1 MKRKS
6 IFKQML
12 VSMLTIMCVL
22 AVALVGVI
30 LIIFTTFYE
39 KDVYSKNEDVSNL
52 LSGEIAAFM
61 DGAYSINEALAEN
74 PSILSMDTQTQTSIL
89 ANCVANNSYLELLYI
104 QGVDGMQ
111 TGRSSG
117 ELADRSTRWW
127 FTQTMAEKK
136 PFISQSYYSV
146 ATGMPCASIF
156 FPMYKDSE
164 MIGIYAADLKLDFL
178 QNLIIENSH
187 IEDGRISFVIDGEG
201 VVVAHPDT
209 EQIAEQY
216 NYKDLIKTVSAKDA
230 AGNQLTDE
238 SGNII
243 TEQQPIT
250 VSDDFKQMI
259 MQVMAGNSG
268 SGKVLYDGEQYY
280 VSYTDIPLKGDSDAW
295 SLITLHKRSA
305 AMSMVS
311 HLLVI
316 AGVISI
322 IVILAAI
329 AIVVYLARKLTMPII
344 SITGFMTEASDGD
357 FSIIADE
364 DSDNE
369 VGLLAKSF
377 NIMAGKISGALGR
390 IRDFTNNLLACS
402 GELQKMEKN
411 IETISNSMREIS
423 EGNVAQTVDVNKV
436 VGRMAEMEDKFK
448 ELKGKSETLL
458 DKAEHTIDSSREG
471 VVSVRELEQQN
482 DYVEKNVNISYE
494 KIKDLE
500 THSARISDIVNT
512 INDISSETEL
522 LSLNASI
529 EAARAGEF
537 GRGFAVVAESI
548 GKLAADST
556 TATEDIEKII
566 VELGKDIEEIVSNI
580 ESVKK
585 AVTTQMQ
592 ATKKVEDIFSDFKEL
607 AGETSASVSD
617 IDGLIDEMY
626 KIDRSIVHA
635 AQRIRDIT
643 QKAEGLSMEV
653 TDSLEQE
660 FISIQSSVHSLTM
673 VSGEMEQEMAKF
685 KLKDS
690 VQ

>member
-30 LIIFTTFYE
+30 LVIFTSSYE
-39 KDVYSKNEDVSNL
+39 KDVYSKNEDISKL
-52 LSGEIAAFM
+52 LSGEIATFM
-61 DGAYSINEALAEN
+61 DGAYSVNETLAKN

-89 ANCVANNSYLELLYI
+89 ADCVADNSYLELLYI
-104 QGVDGMQ
+104 QGMDGMQ

-127 FTQTMAEKK
+127 FTQTMADKK
-136 PFISQSYYSV
+136 PFVSQSYYSV

-156 FPMYKDSE
+156 FPMYQNGE
-164 MIGIYAADLKLDFL
+164 MVGVYAADLKLDFL
-178 QNLIIENSH
+178 QTLINENSH
-187 IEDGRISFVIDGEG
+187 EEDGRISFVIDGAG
-201 VVVAHPDT
+201 VVVAHPDAQ
-209 EQIAEQY
+209 QIEEQY
-216 NYKDLIKTVSAKDA
+216 NYKDLVKTVSAKDA

-243 TEQQPIT
+243 TEQQPIE

-268 SGKVLYDGEQYY
+268 SGKVTYDGAQYY
-280 VSYTDIPLKGDSDAW
+280 VSYTDIPLKGESVAW
-295 SLITLHKRSA
+295 SLITLHKKSA
-305 AMSMVS
+305 AMSMVNR
-311 HLLVI
+311 LLVI
-316 AGVISI
+316 AAIISI
-322 IVILAAI
+322 VVIAAAVGI
-329 AIVVYLARKLTMPII
+329 IIYLARKLTMPVI
-344 SITGFMTEASDGD
+344 SITGFMTEASTGD
-357 FSIIADE
+357 FSITADE

-377 NIMAGKISGALGR
+377 NIMAVKISGALGR
-390 IRDFTNNLLACS
+390 ILDFTKNLLICS
-402 GELQKMEKN
+402 GDLQKTQQN
-411 IETISNSMREIS
+411 LETISNSMREIS
-423 EGNVAQTVDVNKV
+423 EGTVSQTADVNKV
-436 VGRMAEMEDKFK
+436 VGRMAEMEDKFR

-458 DKAEHTIDSSREG
+458 DKATHTIDSSKEG

-482 DYVEKNVNISYE
+482 DFVEKNVNISYE

-512 INDISSETEL
+512 INDIASETEL

-537 GRGFAVVAESI
+537 GKGFAVVAESI

-556 TATEDIEKII
+556 VATEDIEKII
-566 VELGKDIEEIVSNI
+566 VELCKNIDEIVSNI
-580 ESVKK
+580 EDVKG

-592 ATKKVEDIFSDFKEL
+592 ATKKVENFFSDFKEL
-607 AGETSASVSD
+607 ADDTSASVND

-635 AQRIRDIT
+635 AQRIRDICE
-643 QKAEGLSMEV
+643 KAEGLSLDV
-653 TDSLEQE
+653 TNSLEE
-660 FISIQSSVHSLTM
+660 ELISIQSGVQSLTT

-685 KLKDS
+685 KLRN
-690 VQ
+690 

>member
-12 VSMLTIMCVL
+12 VSMLTIICVL
-22 AVALVGVI
+22 AIALVGVI
-30 LIIFTTFYE
+30 LVIFTTSYE
-39 KDVYSKNEDVSNL
+39 KDVYSKNEDISKL

-61 DGAYSINEALAEN
+61 DGAYNINKELAEN
-74 PSILSMDTQTQTSIL
+74 PSILTMDTETQTSIL

-127 FTQTMAEKK
+127 FTQTMADKK
-136 PFISQSYYSV
+136 AFVSKSYYSV

-156 FPMYKDSE
+156 FPMYKDGE
-164 MIGIYAADLKLDFL
+164 MVGVYAADLKLDFL
-178 QNLIIENSH
+178 QNLISENSH
-187 IEDGRISFVIDGEG
+187 EEDGRISFVIDGEG
-201 VVVAHPDT
+201 VVVAHPDA
-209 EQIAEQY
+209 EKIAELY

-230 AGNQLTDE
+230 SGNQLTDE
-238 SGNII
+238 SGNIV
-243 TEQQPIT
+243 TEEQPIE
-250 VSDDFKQMI
+250 VSDTFKQMI
-259 MQVMAGNSG
+259 TQVMAGNSG
-268 SGKVLYDGEQYY
+268 SGKVVYEGAQYY
-280 VSYTDIPLKGDSDAW
+280 VSYTNIPLKGESDAW
-295 SLITLHKRSA
+295 SLITLHKRSE
-305 AMSMVS
+305 AMSMVNE
-311 HLLVI
+311 LLVI
-316 AGVISI
+316 AGIISLVVI
-322 IVILAAI
+322 IVAVAV
-329 AIVVYLARKLTMPII
+329 VVYLARKLTMPII

-357 FSIIADE
+357 FSMKADE
-364 DSDNE
+364 GADNE

-390 IRDFTNNLLACS
+390 IQDFTKNLLACS

-423 EGNVAQTVDVNKV
+423 EGNVAQTADVNKV
-436 VGRMAEMEDKFK
+436 VGRMAEMEDKFQ

-458 DKAEHTIDSSREG
+458 DKAEHTINSSKEG
-471 VVSVRELEQQN
+471 VVSVHELEQQN

-494 KIKDLE
+494 KIKALE

-556 TATEDIEKII
+556 VATEDIEKII
-566 VELGKDIEEIVSNI
+566 VELCKNIEEIVSNI
-580 ESVKK
+580 ENVKK
-585 AVTTQMQ
+585 AVTMQMD
-592 ATKKVEDIFSDFKEL
+592 ATKKVEDIFSDFKDL
-607 AGETSASVSD
+607 ADDTSDSVSD

-643 QKAEGLSMEV
+643 EKAEGLSLEV
-653 TDSLEQE
+653 TDSLEE
-660 FISIQSSVHSLTM
+660 ELISIQDSVQSLTT
-673 VSGEMEQEMAKF
+673 VSGEMEQEMSKF
-685 KLKDS
+685 KLKN
-690 VQ
+690 

>member
-30 LIIFTTFYE
+30 LIIFTSSYE
-39 KDVYSKNEDVSNL
+39 QDVYSKNEDISKL

-61 DGAYSINEALAEN
+61 DGAYSINETLAKN
-74 PSILSMDTQTQTSIL
+74 PSILTMETQTQTSIL
-89 ANCVANNSYLELLYI
+89 ADCVADNSYLELLYI
-104 QGVDGMQ
+104 QGMDGMQ

-127 FTQTMAEKK
+127 FTQTMADKK

-156 FPMYKDSE
+156 FPMYRNDE
-164 MIGIYAADLKLDFL
+164 MVGVYAADLKLDFL
-178 QNLIIENSH
+178 QTLINENSH
-187 IEDGRISFVIDGEG
+187 EEDGRISFVIDGAG
-201 VVVAHPDT
+201 VVVAHPDA
-209 EQIAEQY
+209 EQIEEQY

-243 TEQQPIT
+243 TEQQPIE

-268 SGKVLYDGEQYY
+268 SGKVSYNGAQYY
-280 VSYTDIPLKGDSDAW
+280 VSYTDIPLKGESAAW
-295 SLITLHKRSA
+295 SLVTLHKKSA
-305 AMSMVS
+305 AMSMVNR
-311 HLLVI
+311 LLVI
-316 AGVISI
+316 AAIISI
-322 IVILAAI
+322 VVIAAAVGI
-329 AIVVYLARKLTMPII
+329 IIYLARKLTMPVI
-344 SITGFMTEASDGD
+344 SITGFMTEASTGD
-357 FSIIADE
+357 FSITADE

-377 NIMAGKISGALGR
+377 NIMAVKISGALGR
-390 IRDFTNNLLACS
+390 ILDFTKNLLVCS
-402 GELQKMEKN
+402 GDLQKTQQN
-411 IETISNSMREIS
+411 LETISNSMREIS
-423 EGNVAQTVDVNKV
+423 EGTVSQTADVNKV
-436 VGRMAEMEDKFK
+436 VGRMAEMEDKFR

-458 DKAEHTIDSSREG
+458 DKATHTIDSSKEG

-482 DYVEKNVNISYE
+482 DFVEKNVNISYE

-512 INDISSETEL
+512 INDIASETEL

-537 GRGFAVVAESI
+537 GKGFAVVAESI

-556 TATEDIEKII
+556 VATEDIEKII
-566 VELGKDIEEIVSNI
+566 VELCKNINEIVDNI
-580 ESVKK
+580 EDVKK

-592 ATKKVEDIFSDFKEL
+592 ATQKVENIFSDFKEL
-607 AGETSASVSD
+607 ADDTSASVND

-635 AQRIRDIT
+635 AQRIRDICE
-643 QKAEGLSMEV
+643 KAEGLSLDV
-653 TDSLEQE
+653 TDSLAEE
-660 FISIQSSVHSLTM
+660 LASIQSGVQSLTT

-685 KLKDS
+685 KLRN
-690 VQ
+690 

>member
-1 MKRKS
+1 
-6 IFKQML
+6 ML

-30 LIIFTTFYE
+30 LVIFTSSYE
-39 KDVYSKNEDVSNL
+39 KDVYSKNEDISKL
-52 LSGEIAAFM
+52 LSGEIATFM
-61 DGAYSINEALAEN
+61 DGAYNINETLAKN
-74 PSILSMDTQTQTSIL
+74 PSILTMETQTQTSIL
-89 ANCVANNSYLELLYI
+89 ADCVTDNSYLELLYI
-104 QGVDGMQ
+104 QGMDGMQ

-127 FTQTMAEKK
+127 FTQTMADKK

-156 FPMYKDSE
+156 FPMYRNDE
-164 MIGIYAADLKLDFL
+164 MVGVYAADLKLDFL
-178 QNLIIENSH
+178 QTLINENSH
-187 IEDGRISFVIDGEG
+187 EEDGRISFVIDGAG
-201 VVVAHPDT
+201 VVVAHPDA
-209 EQIAEQY
+209 EQIEEQY

-243 TEQQPIT
+243 TEQQPIE
-250 VSDDFKQMI
+250 VSNDFKQMI

-268 SGKVLYDGEQYY
+268 SGKVMYDGAQYY
-280 VSYTDIPLKGDSDAW
+280 VSYTDIPLKGESAAW
-295 SLITLHKRSA
+295 SLITLHKKSA
-305 AMSMVS
+305 AMSMVNR
-311 HLLVI
+311 LLVI
-316 AGVISI
+316 AAIISI
-322 IVILAAI
+322 VVIAAAVGI
-329 AIVVYLARKLTMPII
+329 IIYLARKLTMPVI
-344 SITGFMTEASDGD
+344 SITGFMTEASTGD
-357 FSIIADE
+357 FSITADE

-377 NIMAGKISGALGR
+377 NIMAVKISGALGR
-390 IRDFTNNLLACS
+390 ILDSTKNLLVCS
-402 GELQKMEKN
+402 GDLQKTQQN
-411 IETISNSMREIS
+411 LETISNSMREIS
-423 EGNVAQTVDVNKV
+423 EGTVSQTADVNKV
-436 VGRMAEMEDKFK
+436 VGRMAEMEDKFR

-458 DKAEHTIDSSREG
+458 DKATHTIDSSKEG

-482 DYVEKNVNISYE
+482 DFVEKNVNISYE

-512 INDISSETEL
+512 INDIASETEL

-537 GRGFAVVAESI
+537 GKGFAVVAESI

-556 TATEDIEKII
+556 VATEDIEKII
-566 VELGKDIEEIVSNI
+566 VELCKNINEIVDNI
-580 ESVKK
+580 EDVKK

-592 ATKKVEDIFSDFKEL
+592 ATQKVENIFSDFKEL
-607 AGETSASVSD
+607 ADDTSASVND

-635 AQRIRDIT
+635 AQRIRDICE
-643 QKAEGLSMEV
+643 KAEGLSLDV
-653 TDSLEQE
+653 TDSLAEE
-660 FISIQSSVHSLTM
+660 LASIQSGVQSLTT

-685 KLKDS
+685 KLRN
-690 VQ
+690 

>member
-30 LIIFTTFYE
+30 LVIFTSSYE
-39 KDVYSKNEDVSNL
+39 KDVYSKNEDISKL
-52 LSGEIAAFM
+52 LSGEIATFM
-61 DGAYSINEALAEN
+61 DGAYSVNETLAKN

-89 ANCVANNSYLELLYI
+89 ADCVADNSYLELLYI
-104 QGVDGMQ
+104 QGMDGMQ

-127 FTQTMAEKK
+127 FTQIMADKK
-136 PFISQSYYSV
+136 PFVSQSYYSV

-156 FPMYKDSE
+156 FPMYQNGE
-164 MIGIYAADLKLDFL
+164 MVGVYAADLKLDFL
-178 QNLIIENSH
+178 QTLVNENSH
-187 IEDGRISFVIDGEG
+187 EEDGRISFVIDGAG
-201 VVVAHPDT
+201 VVVAHPDAQ
-209 EQIAEQY
+209 QIEEQY
-216 NYKDLIKTVSAKDA
+216 NYKDLVKTVSAKDA

-243 TEQQPIT
+243 TEQQPIE
-250 VSDDFKQMI
+250 VSNDFKQMI

-268 SGKVLYDGEQYY
+268 SGKVMYDGAQYY
-280 VSYTDIPLKGDSDAW
+280 VSYTDIPLKGESAAW
-295 SLITLHKRSA
+295 SLITLHKKSA
-305 AMSMVS
+305 AMSMVNR
-311 HLLVI
+311 LLVI
-316 AGVISI
+316 AAIISI
-322 IVILAAI
+322 VVIAAAVGI
-329 AIVVYLARKLTMPII
+329 IIYLARKLTMPVI
-344 SITGFMTEASDGD
+344 SITGFMTEASTGD
-357 FSIIADE
+357 FSITADE

-377 NIMAGKISGALGR
+377 NIMAVKISGALGR
-390 IRDFTNNLLACS
+390 ILDSTKNLLVCS
-402 GELQKMEKN
+402 GDLQKTQQN
-411 IETISNSMREIS
+411 LETISNSMREIS
-423 EGNVAQTVDVNKV
+423 EGTVSQTADVNKV
-436 VGRMAEMEDKFK
+436 VGRMAEMEDKFR

-458 DKAEHTIDSSREG
+458 DKATHTIDSSKEG

-482 DYVEKNVNISYE
+482 DFVEKNVNISYE

-512 INDISSETEL
+512 INDIASETEL

-537 GRGFAVVAESI
+537 GKGFAVVAESI

-556 TATEDIEKII
+556 VATEDIEKII
-566 VELGKDIEEIVSNI
+566 VELCKNINEIVDNI
-580 ESVKK
+580 EDVKK

-592 ATKKVEDIFSDFKEL
+592 ATQKVENIFSDFKEL
-607 AGETSASVSD
+607 ADDTSASVND

-635 AQRIRDIT
+635 AQRIRDICE
-643 QKAEGLSMEV
+643 KAEGLSLDV
-653 TDSLEQE
+653 TDSLAEE
-660 FISIQSSVHSLTM
+660 LASIQSGVQSLTT

-685 KLKDS
+685 KLRN
-690 VQ
+690 

>member
-30 LIIFTTFYE
+30 LVIFTSSYE
-39 KDVYSKNEDVSNL
+39 KDVYSKNEDISKL
-52 LSGEIAAFM
+52 LSGEIATFM
-61 DGAYSINEALAEN
+61 DGAYNINETLAKN
-74 PSILSMDTQTQTSIL
+74 PSILTMETQTQTSIL
-89 ANCVANNSYLELLYI
+89 ADCVTDNSYLELLYI
-104 QGVDGMQ
+104 QGMDGMQ

-127 FTQTMAEKK
+127 FTQTMADKK

-156 FPMYKDSE
+156 FPMYRNDE
-164 MIGIYAADLKLDFL
+164 MVGVYAADLKLDFL
-178 QNLIIENSH
+178 QTLIKENSH
-187 IEDGRISFVIDGEG
+187 EEDGRISFVIDGAG
-201 VVVAHPDT
+201 VVVAHPDA
-209 EQIAEQY
+209 EQIEEQY

-243 TEQQPIT
+243 TEQQPIE
-250 VSDDFKQMI
+250 VSNDFKQMI

-268 SGKVLYDGEQYY
+268 SGKVSYNGAQYY
-280 VSYTDIPLKGDSDAW
+280 VSYTDIPLKGESAAW
-295 SLITLHKRSA
+295 SLITLHKKSA
-305 AMSMVS
+305 AMSMVNR
-311 HLLVI
+311 LLVI
-316 AGVISI
+316 AAIISI
-322 IVILAAI
+322 VVIAAAVGI
-329 AIVVYLARKLTMPII
+329 IIYLARKLTMPVI
-344 SITGFMTEASDGD
+344 SITGFMTEASTGD
-357 FSIIADE
+357 FSITADE

-377 NIMAGKISGALGR
+377 NIMAVKISGALGR
-390 IRDFTNNLLACS
+390 ILDSTKNLLVCS
-402 GELQKMEKN
+402 GDLQKTQQN
-411 IETISNSMREIS
+411 LETISNSMREIS
-423 EGNVAQTVDVNKV
+423 EGTVSQTADVNKV
-436 VGRMAEMEDKFK
+436 VGRMAEMEDKFR

-458 DKAEHTIDSSREG
+458 DKATHTIDSSKEG

-482 DYVEKNVNISYE
+482 DFVEKNVNISYE

-512 INDISSETEL
+512 INDIASETEL

-537 GRGFAVVAESI
+537 GKGFAVVAESI

-556 TATEDIEKII
+556 VATEDIEKII
-566 VELGKDIEEIVSNI
+566 VELCKNINEIVDNI
-580 ESVKK
+580 EDVKK

-592 ATKKVEDIFSDFKEL
+592 ATQKVENIFSDFKEL
-607 AGETSASVSD
+607 ADDTSASVND

-635 AQRIRDIT
+635 AQRIRDICE
-643 QKAEGLSMEV
+643 KAEGLSLDV
-653 TDSLEQE
+653 TDSLAEE
-660 FISIQSSVHSLTM
+660 LASIQSGVQSLTT

-685 KLKDS
+685 KLRN
-690 VQ
+690 

>member
-30 LIIFTTFYE
+30 LVIFTSSYE
-39 KDVYSKNEDVSNL
+39 KDVYSKNEDISKL
-52 LSGEIAAFM
+52 LSGEIATFM
-61 DGAYSINEALAEN
+61 DGAYNINETLAKN
-74 PSILSMDTQTQTSIL
+74 PSILTMETQTQTSIL
-89 ANCVANNSYLELLYI
+89 ADCVTDNSYLELLYI
-104 QGVDGMQ
+104 QGMDGMQ

-127 FTQTMAEKK
+127 FTQIMADKK
-136 PFISQSYYSV
+136 PFVSQSYYSV

-156 FPMYKDSE
+156 FPMYRNDE
-164 MIGIYAADLKLDFL
+164 MVGVYAADLKLDFL
-178 QNLIIENSH
+178 QTLINENSH
-187 IEDGRISFVIDGEG
+187 EEDGRISFVIDGAG
-201 VVVAHPDT
+201 VVVAHPDA
-209 EQIAEQY
+209 EQIEEQY

-243 TEQQPIT
+243 TEQQPIE
-250 VSDDFKQMI
+250 VSNDFKQMI

-268 SGKVLYDGEQYY
+268 SGKVMYDGAQYY
-280 VSYTDIPLKGDSDAW
+280 VSYTDIPLKGESAAW
-295 SLITLHKRSA
+295 SLITLHKKSA
-305 AMSMVS
+305 AMSMVNR
-311 HLLVI
+311 LLVI
-316 AGVISI
+316 AAIISI
-322 IVILAAI
+322 VVIAAAVGI
-329 AIVVYLARKLTMPII
+329 IIYLARKLTMPVI
-344 SITGFMTEASDGD
+344 SITGFMTEASTGD
-357 FSIIADE
+357 FSITADE

-377 NIMAGKISGALGR
+377 NIMAVKISGALGR
-390 IRDFTNNLLACS
+390 ILDSTKNLLVCS
-402 GELQKMEKN
+402 GDLQKTQQN
-411 IETISNSMREIS
+411 LETISNSMREIS
-423 EGNVAQTVDVNKV
+423 EGTVSQTADVNKV
-436 VGRMAEMEDKFK
+436 VGRMAEMEDKFR

-458 DKAEHTIDSSREG
+458 DKATHTIDSSKEG

-482 DYVEKNVNISYE
+482 DFVEKNVNISYE

-512 INDISSETEL
+512 INDIASETEL

-537 GRGFAVVAESI
+537 GKGFAVVAESI

-556 TATEDIEKII
+556 VATEDIEKII
-566 VELGKDIEEIVSNI
+566 VELCKNINEIVDNI
-580 ESVKK
+580 EDVKK

-592 ATKKVEDIFSDFKEL
+592 ATQKVENIFSDFKEL
-607 AGETSASVSD
+607 ADDTSASVND

-635 AQRIRDIT
+635 AQRIRDICE
-643 QKAEGLSMEV
+643 KAEGLSLDV
-653 TDSLEQE
+653 TDSLAEE
-660 FISIQSSVHSLTM
+660 LASIQSGVQSLTT

-685 KLKDS
+685 KLRN
-690 VQ
+690 

>member
-1 MKRKS
+1 
-6 IFKQML
+6 ML

-30 LIIFTTFYE
+30 LVIFTSSYE
-39 KDVYSKNEDVSNL
+39 KDVYSKNEDISKL
-52 LSGEIAAFM
+52 LSGEIATFM
-61 DGAYSINEALAEN
+61 DGAYNINETLAKN
-74 PSILSMDTQTQTSIL
+74 PSILTMETQTQTSIL
-89 ANCVANNSYLELLYI
+89 ADCVTDNSYLELLYI
-104 QGVDGMQ
+104 QGMDGMQ

-127 FTQTMAEKK
+127 FTQTMADKK

-156 FPMYKDSE
+156 FPMYRNDE
-164 MIGIYAADLKLDFL
+164 MVGVYAADLKLDFL
-178 QNLIIENSH
+178 QTLINENSH
-187 IEDGRISFVIDGEG
+187 EEDGRISFVIDGAG
-201 VVVAHPDT
+201 VVVAHPDA
-209 EQIAEQY
+209 EQIEEQY

-243 TEQQPIT
+243 TEQQPIE
-250 VSDDFKQMI
+250 VSNDFKQMI

-268 SGKVLYDGEQYY
+268 SGKVSYNGAQYY
-280 VSYTDIPLKGDSDAW
+280 VSYTDIPLKGESAAW
-295 SLITLHKRSA
+295 SLITLHKKSA
-305 AMSMVS
+305 AMSMVNR
-311 HLLVI
+311 LLVI
-316 AGVISI
+316 AAIISI
-322 IVILAAI
+322 VVIAAAVGI
-329 AIVVYLARKLTMPII
+329 IIYLARKLTMPVI
-344 SITGFMTEASDGD
+344 SITGFMTEASTGD
-357 FSIIADE
+357 FSITADE

-377 NIMAGKISGALGR
+377 NIMAVKISGALGR
-390 IRDFTNNLLACS
+390 ILDSTKNLLVCS
-402 GELQKMEKN
+402 GDLQKTQQN
-411 IETISNSMREIS
+411 LETISNSMREIS
-423 EGNVAQTVDVNKV
+423 EGTVSQTADVNKV
-436 VGRMAEMEDKFK
+436 VGRMAEMEDKFR

-458 DKAEHTIDSSREG
+458 DKATHTIDSSKEG

-482 DYVEKNVNISYE
+482 DFVEKNVNISYE

-512 INDISSETEL
+512 INDIASETEL

-537 GRGFAVVAESI
+537 GKGFAVVAESI

-556 TATEDIEKII
+556 VATEDIEKII
-566 VELGKDIEEIVSNI
+566 VELCKNINEIVDNI
-580 ESVKK
+580 EDVKK

-592 ATKKVEDIFSDFKEL
+592 ATQKVENIFSDFKEL
-607 AGETSASVSD
+607 ADDTSASVND

-635 AQRIRDIT
+635 AQRIRDICE
-643 QKAEGLSMEV
+643 KAEGLSLDV
-653 TDSLEQE
+653 TDSLAEE
-660 FISIQSSVHSLTM
+660 LASIQSGVQSLTT

-685 KLKDS
+685 KLRN
-690 VQ
+690 

>member
-1 MKRKS
+1 
-6 IFKQML
+6 ML

-30 LIIFTTFYE
+30 LVIFTSSYE
-39 KDVYSKNEDVSNL
+39 KDVYSKNEDISKL
-52 LSGEIAAFM
+52 LSGEIATFM
-61 DGAYSINEALAEN
+61 DGAYNINETLAKN
-74 PSILSMDTQTQTSIL
+74 PSILTMETQTQTSIL
-89 ANCVANNSYLELLYI
+89 ADCVTDNSYLELLYI
-104 QGVDGMQ
+104 QGMDGMQ

-127 FTQTMAEKK
+127 FTQIMADKK
-136 PFISQSYYSV
+136 PFVSQSYYSV

-156 FPMYKDSE
+156 FPMYRNDE
-164 MIGIYAADLKLDFL
+164 MVGVYAADLKLDFL
-178 QNLIIENSH
+178 QTLINENSH
-187 IEDGRISFVIDGEG
+187 EEDGRISFVIDGAG
-201 VVVAHPDT
+201 VVVAHPDA
-209 EQIAEQY
+209 EQIEEQY

-243 TEQQPIT
+243 TEQQPIE
-250 VSDDFKQMI
+250 VSNDFKQMI

-268 SGKVLYDGEQYY
+268 SGKVMYDGAQYY
-280 VSYTDIPLKGDSDAW
+280 VSYTDIPLKGESAAW
-295 SLITLHKRSA
+295 SLITLHKKSA
-305 AMSMVS
+305 AMSMVNR
-311 HLLVI
+311 LLVI
-316 AGVISI
+316 AAIISI
-322 IVILAAI
+322 VVIAAAVGI
-329 AIVVYLARKLTMPII
+329 IIYLARKLTMPVI
-344 SITGFMTEASDGD
+344 SITGFMTEASTGD
-357 FSIIADE
+357 FSITADE

-377 NIMAGKISGALGR
+377 NIMAVKISGALGR
-390 IRDFTNNLLACS
+390 ILDSTKNLLVCS
-402 GELQKMEKN
+402 GDLQKTQQN
-411 IETISNSMREIS
+411 LETISNSMREIS
-423 EGNVAQTVDVNKV
+423 EGTVSQTADVNKV
-436 VGRMAEMEDKFK
+436 VGRMAEMEDKFR

-458 DKAEHTIDSSREG
+458 DKATHTIDSSKEG

-482 DYVEKNVNISYE
+482 DFVEKNVNISYE

-512 INDISSETEL
+512 INDIASETEL

-537 GRGFAVVAESI
+537 GKGFAVVAESI

-556 TATEDIEKII
+556 VATEDIEKII
-566 VELGKDIEEIVSNI
+566 VELCKNINEIVDNI
-580 ESVKK
+580 EDVKK

-592 ATKKVEDIFSDFKEL
+592 ATQKVENIFSDFKEL
-607 AGETSASVSD
+607 ADDTSASVND

-635 AQRIRDIT
+635 AQRIRDICE
-643 QKAEGLSMEV
+643 KAEGLSLDV
-653 TDSLEQE
+653 TDSLAEE
-660 FISIQSSVHSLTM
+660 LASIQSGVQSLTT

-685 KLKDS
+685 KLRN
-690 VQ
+690 

>member
-30 LIIFTTFYE
+30 LVIFTSSYE
-39 KDVYSKNEDVSNL
+39 KDVYSKNEDISKL
-52 LSGEIAAFM
+52 LSGEIATFM
-61 DGAYSINEALAEN
+61 DGAYNINETLAKN
-74 PSILSMDTQTQTSIL
+74 PSILTMETQTQTSIL
-89 ANCVANNSYLELLYI
+89 ADCVTDNSYLELLYI
-104 QGVDGMQ
+104 QGMDGMQ

-127 FTQTMAEKK
+127 FTQTMADKK

-156 FPMYKDSE
+156 FPMYRNDE
-164 MIGIYAADLKLDFL
+164 MVGVYAADLKLDFL
-178 QNLIIENSH
+178 QTLINENSH
-187 IEDGRISFVIDGEG
+187 EEDGRISFVIDGAG
-201 VVVAHPDT
+201 VVVAHPDA
-209 EQIAEQY
+209 EQIEEQY

-243 TEQQPIT
+243 TEQQPIE
-250 VSDDFKQMI
+250 VSNDFKQMI

-268 SGKVLYDGEQYY
+268 SGKVMYDGAQYY
-280 VSYTDIPLKGDSDAW
+280 VSYTDIPLKGESAAW
-295 SLITLHKRSA
+295 SLITLHKKSA
-305 AMSMVS
+305 AMSMVNR
-311 HLLVI
+311 LLVI
-316 AGVISI
+316 AAIISI
-322 IVILAAI
+322 VVIAAAVGI
-329 AIVVYLARKLTMPII
+329 IIYLARKLTMPVI
-344 SITGFMTEASDGD
+344 SITGFMTEASTGD
-357 FSIIADE
+357 FSITADE

-377 NIMAGKISGALGR
+377 NIMAVKISGALGR
-390 IRDFTNNLLACS
+390 ILDSTKNLLVCS
-402 GELQKMEKN
+402 GDLQKTQQN
-411 IETISNSMREIS
+411 LETISNSMREIS
-423 EGNVAQTVDVNKV
+423 EGTVSQTADVNKV
-436 VGRMAEMEDKFK
+436 VGRMAEMEDKFR

-458 DKAEHTIDSSREG
+458 DKATHTIDSSKEG

-482 DYVEKNVNISYE
+482 DFVEKNVNISYE

-512 INDISSETEL
+512 INDIASETEL

-537 GRGFAVVAESI
+537 GKGFAVVAESI

-556 TATEDIEKII
+556 VATEDIEKII
-566 VELGKDIEEIVSNI
+566 VELCKNINEIVDNI
-580 ESVKK
+580 EDVKK

-592 ATKKVEDIFSDFKEL
+592 ATQKVENIFSDFKEL
-607 AGETSASVSD
+607 ADDTSASVND

-635 AQRIRDIT
+635 AQRIRDICE
-643 QKAEGLSMEV
+643 KAEGLSLDV
-653 TDSLEQE
+653 TDSLAEE
-660 FISIQSSVHSLTM
+660 LASIQSGVQSLTT

-685 KLKDS
+685 KLRN
-690 VQ
+690 

>member
-12 VSMLTIMCVL
+12 VSMLTIICVL
-22 AVALVGVI
+22 AIALVGVI
-30 LIIFTTFYE
+30 LIIFTTSYE
-39 KDVYSKNEDVSNL
+39 KDVYSKNEDISKL

-61 DGAYSINEALAEN
+61 DGAYNINKELAEN
-74 PSILSMDTQTQTSIL
+74 PSILTMDTETQTSIL

-104 QGVDGMQ
+104 QGMDGMQ

-127 FTQTMAEKK
+127 FTQIMADKK
-136 PFISQSYYSV
+136 PFVSKSYYSV

-156 FPMYKDSE
+156 FPMYKDGE
-164 MIGIYAADLKLDFL
+164 MIGVYAADLKLDFL
-178 QNLIIENSH
+178 QNLISENSH
-187 IEDGRISFVIDGEG
+187 EEDGRISFVIDGEG
-201 VVVAHPDT
+201 VVVAHPDA
-209 EQIAEQY
+209 EKIAELY

-230 AGNQLTDE
+230 SGNQLTDE
-238 SGNII
+238 SGNIV
-243 TEQQPIT
+243 TEEQPIE
-250 VSDDFKQMI
+250 VSDTFKQMI
-259 MQVMAGNSG
+259 AQVMAGNSG
-268 SGKVLYDGEQYY
+268 SGKAVYEGAQYY
-280 VSYTDIPLKGDSDAW
+280 VSYTNIPLKGESDAW
-295 SLITLHKRSA
+295 SLITLHKRSE
-305 AMSMVS
+305 AMSMVNE
-311 HLLVI
+311 LLVI
-316 AGVISI
+316 AGIISLVVII
-322 IVILAAI
+322 AAV
-329 AIVVYLARKLTMPII
+329 AVVVYLARKLTMPII

-357 FSIIADE
+357 FSMMADE
-364 DSDNE
+364 GADNE

-390 IRDFTNNLLACS
+390 IQDFTKNLLACS

-423 EGNVAQTVDVNKV
+423 EGNVAQTADVNKV
-436 VGRMAEMEDKFK
+436 VGRMAEMEDKFQ

-458 DKAEHTIDSSREG
+458 DKAEHTINSSKEG
-471 VVSVRELEQQN
+471 VVSVHELEQQN

-494 KIKDLE
+494 KIKALE

-556 TATEDIEKII
+556 VATEDIEKII
-566 VELGKDIEEIVSNI
+566 VELCKNIEEIVSNI
-580 ESVKK
+580 ENVKK
-585 AVTTQMQ
+585 AVTMQMD
-592 ATKKVEDIFSDFKEL
+592 ATKKVEDIFSDFKDL
-607 AGETSASVSD
+607 AGDTSESVSD

-643 QKAEGLSMEV
+643 EKAEGLSIEV
-653 TDSLEQE
+653 TDSLEE
-660 FISIQSSVHSLTM
+660 ELIGIQSSVQSLTM
-673 VSGEMEQEMAKF
+673 VSGEMEQEMSKF
-685 KLKDS
+685 KLKN
-690 VQ
+690 